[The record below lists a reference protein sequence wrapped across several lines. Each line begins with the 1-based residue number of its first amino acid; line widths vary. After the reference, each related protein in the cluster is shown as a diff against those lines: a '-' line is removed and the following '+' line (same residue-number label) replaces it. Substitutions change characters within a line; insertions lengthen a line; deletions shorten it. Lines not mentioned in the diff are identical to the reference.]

1 MREKAIAPKTSKE
14 IKKAF
19 DIDEKKCSNLF
30 RQREK
35 YSQLPLFSSGFTK
48 FQKNIKD
55 KITYVTTLL
64 FWMGGFS
71 FERTAPLLPVFPEI
85 SRFTMRWLMIL
96 AGMSDI
102 YEFSKLIT
110 FFTNLM
116 SKSWLIIT
124 KLGVWVPI
132 HHLHHQLQ
140 IRFNKSFIVLAF
152 SKKSSISSGAQ
163 VWKSMQFL
171 IFKPWKLLWNRS
183 IKQINYQKLLKFLL
197 FGSV

>member
-1 MREKAIAPKTSKE
+1 
-14 IKKAF
+14 
-19 DIDEKKCSNLF
+19 
-30 RQREK
+30 
-35 YSQLPLFSSGFTK
+35 
-48 FQKNIKD
+48 
-55 KITYVTTLL
+55 
-64 FWMGGFS
+64 MGGFS

-85 SRFTMRWLMIL
+85 SRFMMRWLMIL

-102 YEFSKLIT
+102 YEFFKLIT

-163 VWKSMQFL
+163 VWKSMQFV

-183 IKQINYQKLLKFLL
+183 IKQINYQKYWNSYCLVRFKYVVDTCLFIQKFPVLLNDNVKIQLARGNL
-197 FGSV
+197 GE

>member
-35 YSQLPLFSSGFTK
+35 YSQLPLFSGFIK

-55 KITYVTTLL
+55 KITYVSTLL

-85 SRFTMRWLMIL
+85 SRFMMRWLMIL

-102 YEFSKLIT
+102 YEFFKLIT

-140 IRFNKSFIVLAF
+140 IRFNKNFILFWHLA
-152 SKKSSISSGAQ
+152 KKAASAQ
-163 VWKSMQFL
+163 GH
-171 IFKPWKLLWNRS
+171 
-183 IKQINYQKLLKFLL
+183 KFENQCNL
-197 FGSV
+197 